1 MTSGQLLWAPKE
13 ALLQG
18 PGFLWDQE
26 PSFNPALHS
35 IRPREAMPGGRG
47 SLMGL
52 LGSVGHWSHDP
63 WSMIRS
69 HIAMVHVAREP
80 LQVVGWGG

>member
-26 PSFNPALHS
+26 PSFN
-35 IRPREAMPGGRG
+35 RPCTASGHGRRCQG
-47 SLMGL
+47 VVVLSWVCWVQWDTGNMI
-52 LGSVGHWSHDP
+52 LGY
-63 WSMIRS
+63 MIRS
-69 HIAMVHVAREP
+69 HMAMVHVAREP